1 MEKIIEEIKSSEQII
16 IKIILSDSTIDT
28 KKIIVSPKNMKQG
41 IKWQIE
47 RFVLNKVFH
56 ENVDFPAVIKLDF
69 EDYRQI
75 TIEKQGETVIFAKS
89 KSSYK
94 RKVKENSLIKKIE
107 NHDKEK
113 YYILKEGGFIP
124 PLVDIGVFTRDGKIV
139 ANMHDKFKQINK
151 FIEVIDEAFKE
162 SGKDEITIL
171 DFGCGKSYLTFL
183 MYYYFVELKKIKAH
197 IIGYDIKEDV
207 INDCNK
213 IAKKYGY
220 DGLEFVLSDVKK
232 DALFSGN
239 IDMVVSLHACDTATD
254 YALDFA
260 IKNNVKYIFSV
271 PCCQHEINEE
281 IKGGGDFDL
290 LLKDGLIKERFSAL
304 LTDAIRIEIL
314 RAKGYS
320 VDAIE
325 FVDIVATPKNILIRA
340 IKNSNKKSTKRV
352 EELLKKY
359 NLKQQ
364 LFSLQN

>member
-1 MEKIIEEIKSSEQII
+1 MEKIIEEIKTSEQNI
-16 IKIILSDSTIDT
+16 IKIILSDSEIDI
-28 KKIIVSPKNMKQG
+28 KKIIVSPKNMKNG

-47 RFVLNKVFH
+47 RFIGNKVFH
-56 ENVDFPAVIKLDF
+56 ENVEFESLSKLNLADFK
-69 EDYRQI
+69 QI

-94 RKVKENSLIKKIE
+94 RKVKENNLIKKVE
-107 NHDKEK
+107 SHDKEK
-113 YYILKEGGFIP
+113 NYILKEGTVIP
-124 PLVDIGVFTRDGKIV
+124 PLVDLGVFTRDGKIV
-139 ANMHDKFKQINK
+139 ANMHDKYKQINK
-151 FIEVIDEAFKE
+151 FIEVIDDAFRD
-162 SGKDEITIL
+162 SNKDEITIL
-171 DFGCGKSYLTFL
+171 DFGSGKSYLTFL
-183 MYYYFVELKKIKAH
+183 IYYYFVKLKKVKAH
-197 IIGYDIKEDV
+197 VIGYDIKEDV
-207 INDCNK
+207 INECNS

-220 DGLEFVLSDVKK
+220 TGLEFVLSDVKK
-232 DALFSGN
+232 DKLFSGK

-281 IKGGGDFDL
+281 IKGGGDFDI

-304 LTDAIRIEIL
+304 LTDAIRIEML

-340 IKNSNKKSTKRV
+340 VKNSTKKSTKRV

-364 LFSLQN
+364 LFSLQT